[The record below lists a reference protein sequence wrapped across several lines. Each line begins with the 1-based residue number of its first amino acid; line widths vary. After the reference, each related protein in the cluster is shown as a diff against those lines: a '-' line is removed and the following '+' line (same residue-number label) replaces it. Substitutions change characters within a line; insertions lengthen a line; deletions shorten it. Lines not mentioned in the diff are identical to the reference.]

1 MATTSRPAVPERES
15 RQAGVRRSH
24 WRCIG
29 GFTLIELLMAVAIA
43 AILATIAVPSYQ
55 ETVRKS
61 RRADAKV
68 ALEDLANRLERYY
81 ADNNTYVGPTIAT
94 GTSTDILS
102 SANSPEGYYTLSIE
116 AQSASGFTI
125 KATRKST
132 GPQANDTRCGDFTL
146 DQAGTRGISGG
157 TGTAA
162 DCW

>member
-1 MATTSRPAVPERES
+1 MT
-15 RQAGVRRSH
+15 
-24 WRCIG
+24 
-29 GFTLIELLMAVAIA
+29 VAIA

-61 RRADAKV
+61 RRTDAKV

-81 ADNNTYVGPTIAT
+81 ADNNTYVGFTIPTP
-94 GTSTDILS
+94 S
-102 SANSPEGYYTLSIE
+102 SPEGYYTLSIE

-125 KATRKST
+125 KATRNPT